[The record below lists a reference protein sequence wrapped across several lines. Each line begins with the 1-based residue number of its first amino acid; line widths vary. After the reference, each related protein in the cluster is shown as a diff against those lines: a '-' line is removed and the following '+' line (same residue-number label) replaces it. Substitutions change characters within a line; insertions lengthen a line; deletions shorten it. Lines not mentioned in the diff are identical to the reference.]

1 MTKTLLSVQKE
12 LSHNYHTNQPGDD
25 DGHMCFELLGFDIM
39 LDHALKPILL
49 EVNQAPSFA
58 TDSPLDAQVKRSL
71 FESMF
76 AMLGFSID
84 RKQAMLTAK
93 YEERLNRMLN
103 KVSFKQKSLQ
113 KHI

>member
-1 MTKTLLSVQKE
+1 
-12 LSHNYHTNQPGDD
+12 
-25 DGHMCFELLGFDIM
+25 M

-58 TDSPLDAQVKRSL
+58 TDSPLDTQVKRSL

-84 RKQAMLTAK
+84 RKQAILTAK